1 MTTDI
6 WDYLQWRQT
15 MRDKLS
21 PYISQYVLCKGWI
34 DTWEKLED
42 GKYRVL
48 IKSPVIKEPNKNKLF
63 DDLKVI
69 SKEHHINLFL
79 KEKEIGGGL
88 QRFEEIYFTGNINR
102 YTRSDGTRDYGINPI
117 PYSSLHNEII
127 NVYEELTSALDPN
140 PKYFITKDNLMTF
153 EFIHKPGVLKI
164 EDDLEKSGD
173 KLPTF
178 YDTYQGYKSQIE
190 NVKEELYLAIKWIR
204 GMCSNRKAR
213 RTYGVRENFAASVM
227 SYEEYIKD
235 EGRRERLKM
244 VSSDVL

>member
-1 MTTDI
+1 
-6 WDYLQWRQT
+6 

-153 EFIHKPGVLKI
+153 EFIHKPRVLKI

>member
-1 MTTDI
+1 MTQIELMQVALDLSKDFKFTAKPNPVVGALVVRNGEI
-6 WDYLQWRQT
+6 VAQGAHESWGKNHAEINCLNNL
-15 MRDKLS
+15 DK
-21 PYISQYVLCKGWI
+21 
-34 DTWEKLED
+34 
-42 GKYRVL
+42 
-48 IKSPVIKEPNKNKLF
+48 
-63 DDLKVI
+63 
-69 SKEHHINLFL
+69 
-79 KEKEIGGGL
+79 
-88 QRFEEIYFTGNINR
+88 
-102 YTRSDGTRDYGINPI
+102 
-117 PYSSLHNEII
+117 SLPKD
-127 NVYEELTSALDPN
+127 ELTLYVTLEPCNHFGKTPPCTNAIIQSGIKKVVIGALDPN

-153 EFIHKPGVLKI
+153 EFIHKPRVLKI